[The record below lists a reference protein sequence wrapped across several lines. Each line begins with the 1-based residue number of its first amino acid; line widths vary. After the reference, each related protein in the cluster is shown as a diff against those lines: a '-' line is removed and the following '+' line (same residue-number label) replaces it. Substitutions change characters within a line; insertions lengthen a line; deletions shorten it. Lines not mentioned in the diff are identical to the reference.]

1 MSIVHEMQREGIK
14 GSIVGMWNFLQC
26 YKHGV
31 IAIVENQ
38 MQRDDETTG
47 IHIIST
53 DRVIYE
59 RDMD

>member
-1 MSIVHEMQREGIK
+1 MQREGIK

-53 DRVIYE
+53 DGVIYE